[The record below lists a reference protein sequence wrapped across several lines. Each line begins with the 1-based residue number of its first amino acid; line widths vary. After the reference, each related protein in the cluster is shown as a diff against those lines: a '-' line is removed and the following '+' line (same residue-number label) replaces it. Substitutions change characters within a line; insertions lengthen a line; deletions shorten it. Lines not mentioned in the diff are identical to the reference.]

1 MGYGIPT
8 VADEIGVSAS
18 ADLIESRLPIA
29 EYILKTAGSMVVDTF
44 HHTMRGMDYVKELI
58 KAIEALSTKNILQSF
73 PEDGIL
79 AAGGLNSIESRN
91 AIEWII
97 DPIDGIHNFVRGIP
111 EVGLQI
117 AIRSRD
123 ELLYA
128 SMYQPFNQEQ
138 STATRGQGARYHD
151 YRSGQDLTLR
161 VSNRPLTDSLVMYD
175 GSLGTTDARE
185 SLNVLSKIG
194 TKTGGTRVFGIAI
207 QDFTMIASGRAEAFI
222 TTVAHPEDV
231 APGILLVR
239 EAGGR
244 VTDLNGEEVD
254 IHSRSLLVTNGVVHD
269 EILELI
275 NSQQP
280 TTAGEPHE

>member
-8 VADEIGVSAS
+8 VVEEIGISAS
-18 ADLIESRLPIA
+18 ADIVDARLPTA

-44 HHTMRGMDYVKELI
+44 HHTLRSMDYIKEII
-58 KAIEALSTKNILQSF
+58 KAIEALTTKSILQSF
-73 PEDGIL
+73 PEDGIFS
-79 AAGGLNSIESRN
+79 AGGIQNMESRN
-91 AIEWII
+91 GIEWVI
-97 DPIDGIHNFVRGIP
+97 DPVDGIHNFSRGIP

-117 AIRSRD
+117 AIRSRS

-138 STATRGQGARYHD
+138 STATRGHGAIHHD
-151 YRSGQDLTLR
+151 YRNGQELTLR
-161 VSNRPLTDSLVMYD
+161 VSDRGLQDALVIYD
-175 GSLGTTDARE
+175 GSLGTIEARE

-194 TKTGGTRVFGIAI
+194 TKTWGTRVFGIGI
-207 QDFTMIASGRAEAFI
+207 QDFTMIASGKAFI

-244 VTDLNGEEVD
+244 VTDLSGENVGID
-254 IHSRSLLVTNGVVHD
+254 SKNLLVTNGVVH
-269 EILELI
+269 EQIIELLKGS
-275 NSQQP
+275 NV
-280 TTAGEPHE
+280 

>member
-8 VADEIGVSAS
+8 VVDEIGIPPS

-29 EYILKTAGSMVVDTF
+29 EYVLKTAGSMIVDTF
-44 HHTMRGMDYVKELI
+44 YHTLRGMDYAKELI
-58 KAIEALSTKNILQSF
+58 KAIEALATKNILQSF

-79 AAGGLNSIESRN
+79 SAGGLTNMESRN
-91 AIEWII
+91 GIEWVI

-117 AIRSRD
+117 AIRSRS

-128 SMYQPFNQEQ
+128 TMYQPFNQEQ
-138 STATRGQGARYHD
+138 STATRGQGATYHD
-151 YRSGQDLTLR
+151 FRSGQELTLR
-161 VSNRPLTDSLVMYD
+161 VSGRSLSEAIVIYD
-175 GSLGTTDARE
+175 GSLGTVDAKD
-185 SLNVLSKIG
+185 SLDVLNKIG

-207 QDFTMIASGRAEAFI
+207 QDFTMIASGKAEVFV
-222 TTVAHPEDV
+222 TTVGHPEDV

-244 VTDLNGEEVD
+244 VTDLAGRD
-254 IHSRSLLVTNGVVHD
+254 IDIDSKNLLVTNGIVHD
-269 EILELI
+269 EVVALL
-275 NSQQP
+275 N
-280 TTAGEPHE
+280 GVNL

>member
-8 VADEIGVSAS
+8 VADEIGISAS
-18 ADLIESRLPIA
+18 ADIIEARLPIA
-29 EYILKTAGSMVVDTF
+29 EYMLKTAGSMIVDTF
-44 HHTMRGMDYVKELI
+44 HHTLRGMDYAKELI

-79 AAGGLNSIESRN
+79 SAGGIMSMESRN
-91 AIEWII
+91 GIEWVI

-128 SMYQPFNQEQ
+128 TMYQPFNQEQ
-138 STATRGQGARYHD
+138 STATRGLGAIHHD
-151 YRSGQDLTLR
+151 FRSGQELTLK
-161 VSNRPLTDSLVMYD
+161 VSDRPLSEAIVIYD
-175 GSLGTTDARE
+175 GSLGTEEAKE
-185 SLNVLSKIG
+185 SLTALQTIG
-194 TKTGGTRVFGIAI
+194 TKAGGTRVFGIAI
-207 QDFTMIASGRAEAFI
+207 QDFTMIASGKAEAFI
-222 TTVAHPEDV
+222 TTVGHPEDV

-244 VTDLNGEEVD
+244 VTDLKGENVD
-254 IHSRSLLVTNGVVHD
+254 INSRSLLVSNGIVHD
-269 EILELI
+269 EIISLLKG
-275 NSQQP
+275 NV
-280 TTAGEPHE
+280 